1 MKDKMLWSAK
11 KIHPGAFWL
20 KVFGLGVL
28 VMVVSSLSLA
38 VQATDADGLPLP
50 TRPVFETPMPG
61 PGLGS
66 GPSRPVGGWIQLQV
80 QGATDPSQ
88 WSDIQ
93 WQDSL
98 GVWHTVESWR
108 GQFDQVMNGV
118 GTKTWWVDQYTFGPT
133 PFRWVVLDG
142 TGKTVLVTSEAFN
155 LPTENR
161 QMVVVTVSLPS
172 K

>member
-1 MKDKMLWSAK
+1 MKDKTLWSAK
-11 KIHPGAFWL
+11 KTPTRSFWL

-28 VMVVSSLSLA
+28 VMMVSSLSLT
-38 VQATDADGLPLP
+38 VQATDAGGLPLP
-50 TRPVFETPMPG
+50 TRPVFETPAPG
-61 PGLGS
+61 PGS

-80 QGATDPSQ
+80 QGTTDPSQ
-88 WSDIQ
+88 WLDVQ

-98 GVWHTVESWR
+98 GVWHTVESWH

-142 TGKTVLVTSEAFN
+142 TGKTVLVTSQPFN
-155 LPTENR
+155 LPTQN
-161 QMVVVTVSLPS
+161 QQWVVVTVSLPS